1 MDRDFGNFGIKG
13 IINLLPF
20 MPSFIRLKNISI
32 EDYLNKLFKNSDL
45 KEILFR
51 LFPVKKLPAIMA
63 VIPLSYMHR
72 KEGGYPL
79 GGSLNFARAIENKYK
94 TLNGS
99 IIIDNNCVTGIELD
113 HGRAIHADIIV
124 SACDGRKVLF
134 ELLQEKYLTDK
145 LRRIYYNPSLWPP
158 IISISLGVNR
168 DLSHLPEIIEFKLKN
183 PAIIAGKEI
192 SWSGF
197 FNYCHDSALS
207 PPGKSVIK
215 AQIETDYSYWK
226 NLYEKN
232 PDEYNY
238 QKKIVLNQYISILN
252 NQLPEI
258 KKDIEV
264 TDIATPV
271 TWERYTG
278 NWQGSYQ
285 GWLPTT
291 RTFGI
296 NLPKKLPGLKNFYM
310 TGQWVFPGG
319 GVPMCMAQAKNLI
332 KIISND
338 YK

>member
-1 MDRDFGNFGIKG
+1 MDGDFGNFGIKG

-20 MPSFIRLKNISI
+20 MPSFFKLKKISI
-32 EDYLNKLFKNSDL
+32 EDYLNKLFKNGDL
-45 KEILFR
+45 KEMLFR

-79 GGSLNFARAIENKYK
+79 GGSLNFARAIETKYK

-99 IIIDNNCVTGIELD
+99 INYKSKVKRIITDNNCVTGIELD
-113 HGRAIHADIIV
+113 NGRAIHADVIV

-134 ELLQEKYLTDK
+134 ELLQEKYLTNR
-145 LRRIYYNPSLWPP
+145 LRRFYFNPSLWPP

-168 DLSHLPEIIEFKLKN
+168 DLSHLPEIIEFKLKS
-183 PAIIAGKEI
+183 PIIIGGKEI

-232 PDEYNY
+232 PNEYNY
-238 QKKIVLNQYISILN
+238 QKNIVLNQYISILN
-252 NQLPEI
+252 NQLPKI
-258 KKDIEV
+258 KEDIEV

-271 TWERYTG
+271 TWERHTG
-278 NWQGSYQ
+278 N
-285 GWLPTT
+285 
-291 RTFGI
+291 
-296 NLPKKLPGLKNFYM
+296 
-310 TGQWVFPGG
+310 
-319 GVPMCMAQAKNLI
+319 
-332 KIISND
+332 
-338 YK
+338 